1 MTVHIGTFTFPLGTD
16 ATQNKALLEPPA
28 PDDAGSGPVIEKL
41 QDALTPGYQ
50 AEFDPA
56 EAEAAGAFQ
65 EDALS
70 EADALASTHDTA
82 HFASEPEIIPLFAP
96 ARTGKGVGLV
106 IPGALDTPVKE

>member
-1 MTVHIGTFTFPLGTD
+1 MTVHIGTFNLPLGTD
-16 ATQNKALLEPPA
+16 ATKNKALLEPPA
-28 PDDAGSGPVIEKL
+28 PAAASGPVIEKL

-96 ARTGKGVGLV
+96 ARTGKGVGPV
-106 IPGALDTPVKE
+106 ILGALDTPVKE